1 MIMTLLKSKFSI
13 SSMSRAALTG
23 FPLLKTSPPKK
34 KKKRA
39 WQKLMTASEKT
50 TERVQKHVWAAEEVR
65 GKTLNSCFL
74 PSSLCS
80 SFGGVPCDLPDPSL
94 WLTEGTAA
102 LFISPLTWFYAPRR
116 PPHRHSAARRKR
128 WWGGG
133 VGGGGLTSRRDSPS
147 GFSSVPGHCTLLA
160 GILFTHTHKHTD
172 THTHTN
178 PCRGRRLLMDTIM
191 SCCCWVVFVFLG
203 GGSVQSHV
211 CYNMNRFSNSSL

>member
-1 MIMTLLKSKFSI
+1 MIMTLLKNKFSI

-133 VGGGGLTSRRDSPS
+133 VGGGGGLHQGETLPVGSRQFQAIAPCSL
-147 GFSSVPGHCTLLA
+147 GFCLH
-160 GILFTHTHKHTD
+160 THTNIQ
-172 THTHTN
+172 THTHTQIHAEV
-178 PCRGRRLLMDTIM
+178 DD
-191 SCCCWVVFVFLG
+191 
-203 GGSVQSHV
+203 
-211 CYNMNRFSNSSL
+211 Y